1 MESAR
6 KRMMIIQ
13 REYPDE
19 TDDIKLHNMC
29 VCYCRYCG
37 EYAMILPCPIETLLI
52 RKRDMSRVL
61 SENGVD
67 FKYNLNYEGDTY
79 IRREKGLERQCRLYC
94 THCRLVIAYR
104 LAPPGEPSKFLY
116 IVNGSL
122 TTDPDIMIHEV
133 KNYKMRIPPYVER
146 DPEDPSNS
154 TLLFVNVRFGKGAN
168 KIVGESQ
175 DCLIIDMKYDFEE
188 EGKSNALL
196 LQYLSSLLNLPLF
209 NLSMSHEKNRLAVR
223 VSEMDYED

>member
-37 EYAMILPCPIETLLI
+37 EYAMILRFACA
-52 RKRDMSRVL
+52 
-61 SENGVD
+61 
-67 FKYNLNYEGDTY
+67 
-79 IRREKGLERQCRLYC
+79 EKGLERQCRLYC

-104 LAPPGEPSKFLY
+104 LAPPGEPSKFFY

-175 DCLIIDMKYDFEE
+175 DCLIIDMKYNFEE

-223 VSEMDYED
+223 VSEMDYEDFYMRLKNFL